1 MLFNSI
7 PFAIFFGII
16 FVLYWGVRRWPR
28 IQNLLLLAASYI
40 FYGWWDMRFLVLITV
55 TTAIAYSGGLTIQRG
70 GMSRVQRIR
79 VSLFVILS
87 ALFFLG
93 LDPRA
98 LDLAFPR
105 IAVDWSHLAMTKAA
119 HGWVILGVGLLTA
132 AANVLYPLTLRL
144 PAERRARLFLTASV
158 AAYLAILGFF
168 KYFNFFVG
176 TFQTL
181 ARTLFDVTPSG
192 SLLRIIL
199 PVGISFYTF
208 LTISYTVDV
217 YRRKCEATT
226 SLLEMATYV
235 AFFPLLLSG
244 PIERGSHLLG
254 QFRRPRHLGRADVRE
269 GLWLVLWGLYK
280 KMVVADH
287 LTLIVNAAF
296 APFAAASSPAP
307 VPHDGLRLLIT
318 MYAFALQIYC
328 DFSGY
333 TDVARGTARLLGFDI
348 MLNFNLPYAARDPSD
363 FWKRWHISL
372 SSWLRDYLY
381 IPLGGSRHGTF
392 NTYRNLMLTMLL
404 GGLWH
409 GAAWTFVLWGAYHGF
424 LLVIYR
430 VLATVKERWTSV
442 SRAVRDSGPVWGA
455 RGLVAPQPTG
465 PPAAAVRPAD
475 GQEPHSMWLRA
486 GVAAVQIVIMFHLVC
501 LGWLL
506 FRAPNM
512 TSVGVFLHATTLHPH
527 WSPEATEAL
536 RSLVFYG
543 WLVVLFEVIQAWT
556 GSLQSF
562 HHWPWFARLNVWL
575 FVVLSLLALA
585 AGGGQEFIYFAF

>member
-7 PFAIFFGII
+7 PFVIFFAVL
-16 FVLYWGVRRWPR
+16 FVLYWGLRRWPR
-28 IQNLLLLAASYI
+28 AQNLLLLAASYI
-40 FYGWWDMRFLVLITV
+40 FYGWWDMRFLLLITV
-55 TTAIAYSGGLTIQRG
+55 TTAIAYSGGLTIQKG
-70 GMSRVQRIR
+70 GMSRAQRIR
-79 VSLFVILS
+79 VSLFIILS
-87 ALFFLG
+87 AVFFLG

-105 IAVDWSHLAMTKAA
+105 VVVDWGHL
-119 HGWVILGVGLLTA
+119 WVAKTGYWWAILGVGLLTA
-132 AANVLYPLTLRL
+132 GLNALYPLALRL
-144 PAERRARLFLTASV
+144 RAERRERLFLTVSV
-158 AAYLAILGFF
+158 VAYLGILGFF

-176 TFQTL
+176 SFQTL
-181 ARTLFDVTPSG
+181 AQTLFDVAPRG

-217 YRRKCEATT
+217 YRRKCEATG

-254 QFRRPRHLGRADVRE
+254 QFQRPRHLGRADLRE
-269 GLWLVLWGLYK
+269 GLWLVFWGLYK

-287 LTLIVNAAF
+287 LTLIVKAAF
-296 APFAAASSPAP
+296 DSFSAGSGAAP

-318 MYAFALQIYC
+318 LYAFALQIYC

-348 MLNFNLPYAARDPSD
+348 MLNFNLPYAARNPSD

-381 IPLGGSRHGTF
+381 IPLGGNRHGTF

-430 VLATVKERWTSV
+430 VGSAARERGAGAWRMV
-442 SRAVRDSGPVWGA
+442 LNGGLVWGA
-455 RGLVAPQPTG
+455 GALVAPQQAG
-465 PPAAAVRPAD
+465 ASVAAVKPVA
-475 GQEPHSMWLRA
+475 GQDPRSLWLRA
-486 GVAAVQIVIMFHLVC
+486 GVAAVQIFIMFHLVC

-512 TSVGVFLHATTLHPH
+512 TSVGVFLHSITLHPH
-527 WSPEATEAL
+527 WSPQATEAL
-536 RSLVFYG
+536 QSLVLYG
-543 WLVVLFEVIQAWT
+543 WFVVFFEVIQAWT
-556 GSLQSF
+556 GSLESF

-575 FVVLSLLALA
+575 FVILSLLALA

>member
-7 PFAIFFGII
+7 PFGIFFGVL
-16 FVLYWGVRRWPR
+16 FVLYWAVRRR
-28 IQNLLLLAASYI
+28 SRVQNLLLLAASYV

-55 TTAIAYSGGLTIQRG
+55 TTAIAYSGGLTIQKG
-70 GMSRVQRIR
+70 GMSRIQRMR

-93 LDPRA
+93 FDLRA

-105 IAVDWSHLAMTKAA
+105 IAVDWSHLGVTKAA
-119 HGWVILGVGLLTA
+119 NWWVILGVVLLTA
-132 AANVLYPLTLRL
+132 AANAVYPLTLRL
-144 PAERRARLFLTASV
+144 RAERRERLFLTASIV
-158 AAYLAILGFF
+158 AYLAILGFF

-181 ARTLFDVTPSG
+181 AQTLFDVAPSG

-217 YRRKCEATT
+217 YRRKCEATG

-254 QFRRPRHLGRADVRE
+254 QFQRPRHLGRADMRE
-269 GLWLVLWGLYK
+269 GLWLILWGLYK

-287 LTLIVNAAF
+287 LTLIVNAVF
-296 APFAAASSPAP
+296 APFSAANGPAP
-307 VPHDGLRLLIT
+307 VPPDGLRLLIT
-318 MYAFALQIYC
+318 VYAFALQIYC

-333 TDVARGTARLLGFDI
+333 TDMARGTARLLGFDI

-381 IPLGGSRHGTF
+381 IPLGGNRHGSF

-430 VLATVKERWTSV
+430 AVSAARERWACAWKTV
-442 SRAVRDSGPVWGA
+442 LNGGLVWGGSA
-455 RGLVAPQPTG
+455 LVAPQPAG
-465 PPAAAVRPAD
+465 PSAAAVQPVV
-475 GQEPHSMWLRA
+475 GQEPRSLWLRA
-486 GVAAVQIVIMFHLVC
+486 GVPAVQILIMFHLVC

-512 TSVGVFLHATTLHPH
+512 TSVGVFLHAITLHPH

-536 RSLVFYG
+536 RSLVLYG
-543 WLVVLFEVIQAWT
+543 WFVVLFEVIQAWT
-556 GSLQSF
+556 GSLLSF

-575 FVVLSLLALA
+575 FVILSLLALA
-585 AGGGQEFIYFAF
+585 AGGGKEFIYFAF